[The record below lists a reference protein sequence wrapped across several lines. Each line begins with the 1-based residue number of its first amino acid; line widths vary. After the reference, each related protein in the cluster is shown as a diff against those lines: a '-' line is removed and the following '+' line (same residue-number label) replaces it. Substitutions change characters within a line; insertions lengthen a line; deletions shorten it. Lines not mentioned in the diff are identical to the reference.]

1 MVREIKALIAQVD
14 DLGGAVAAIEKGFIQ
29 KEIEQRAYTIQ
40 KEIEENKKVVVGLNK
55 YQVKEKLDLPL
66 FKSDP
71 EYAGRQKEK
80 LKQLRETR
88 DGAKVQFA
96 LMALRKAAG
105 GEENLMPL
113 FLEAVRAYATLGEIC
128 GVLRDV
134 FGEYLPIEM
143 MK

>member
-1 MVREIKALIAQVD
+1 M
-14 DLGGAVAAIEKGFIQ
+14 
-29 KEIEQRAYTIQ
+29 
-40 KEIEENKKVVVGLNK
+40 GLNK
-55 YQVKEKLDLPL
+55 YQVEEKLDLPL

-80 LKQLRETR
+80 LKQLRETGMGIR
-88 DGAKVQFA
+88 SRSV
-96 LMALRKAAG
+96 LMALRKAAE

-134 FGEYLPIEM
+134 FGEYQPIEM